1 MEFTM
6 GDLME
11 LAIEHDVMIQ
21 IDLDFTSGAKVIT
34 FQLYG
39 ERTVTRR
46 VRYKI
51 LTNLPPESKIQ
62 VSEFPPYRY
71 LTRKLEIWW
80 RDTKYNFRRKYIDK
94 KRA

>member
-1 MEFTM
+1 MEFTFR
-6 GDLME
+6 DLMD

-21 IDLDFTSGAKVIT
+21 IDVDITSGTRKIIL
-34 FQLYG
+34 QLYG
-39 ERTVTRR
+39 EQAVTRK

-51 LTNLPPESKIQ
+51 LTNLPRESKLE
-62 VSEFPPYRY
+62 VAEFPPYRY

-80 RDTKYNFRRKYIDK
+80 RDTKYNFRRKRIDK